1 MTDPVKGMKWAK
13 YPVGD
18 VTQWW
23 GENPALYS
31 GLGIG
36 IDKHNGIDI
45 VRPHGEHMFAVE
57 DAWVVSVKTTADG
70 YGKHVRLISKDFK
83 REWTY
88 GHCADIWVKLNQEV
102 KEGQFIARMGNTGF
116 VVSGNTPYWG
126 TNPYAGTHVHFGLR
140 FIELDRRG
148 WTYPGCTVVPK
159 FKTLNYDN
167 GVKGSVNPLPLFM
180 PPELLSSRIIAYA
193 SRIGNKEVYRIG
205 EALKAIGK

>member
-1 MTDPVKGMKWAK
+1 MKPPVKNLKWAK
-13 YPVGD
+13 YPLGD
-18 VTQWW
+18 VTQWH
-23 GENPALYS
+23 GENPKLYQEI
-31 GLGIG
+31 GLAS
-36 IDKHNGIDI
+36 HNGIDI

-57 DAWVVSVKTTADG
+57 DAWVVEVKDSADG

-126 TNPYAGTHVHFGLR
+126 NNPYAGTHLHFGLR
-140 FIELDRRG
+140 LIELDKRG

-167 GVKGSVNPLPLFM
+167 GNKGAIDPLPFFLDPTLKSTKILKLASERQDKTLFQLG
-180 PPELLSSRIIAYA
+180 ELMQK
-193 SRIGNKEVYRIG
+193 IG
-205 EALKAIGK
+205 L